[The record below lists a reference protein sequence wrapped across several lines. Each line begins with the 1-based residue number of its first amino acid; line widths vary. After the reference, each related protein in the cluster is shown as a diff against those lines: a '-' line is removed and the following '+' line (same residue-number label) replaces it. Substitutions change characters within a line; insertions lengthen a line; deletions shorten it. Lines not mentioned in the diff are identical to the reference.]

1 MAAISDLIN
10 RIDNRELRERIAQE
24 VDRMNRQKL
33 FGLPREILG
42 FRIAPFITHMD
53 IQSLT
58 PSK

>member
-10 RIDNRELRERIAQE
+10 RIDNRELRERIMQE
-24 VDRMNRQKL
+24 VDRMNRQKK

-42 FRIAPFITHMD
+42 FRIALYITHMD
-53 IQSLT
+53 VQSLT